1 MTRVLRLIAVVI
13 AVAGAWDPVITI
25 ERRAREPLTITI
37 VDTPTLDLPDGSETR
52 RQRAYRSAEA
62 IASALRR
69 DFAVA
74 VREQPVNS
82 TADPCPGEGACV
94 VISDGARPR
103 TLDARSGPFGAVRVG
118 GPLSPNVAIRAVRA
132 PRRVDL
138 SALGAIEVELEAR
151 GIGGVETTVTVF
163 DGDVAVGSAA
173 HTWND
178 TREEARAAV
187 RVEWVPLGP
196 GPRDLRIVAS
206 ASPGEAV
213 LEDNE
218 VRSFAVGGGEPA
230 TILVYDPQPGWGSTF
245 VRRGLEP
252 DPRFNVMLRAR
263 LGPSHTA
270 ASAPLR
276 LSAESLEDEH
286 VAVVV
291 VSSPH
296 ALTKPEID
304 ALERWTRLRGGSVV
318 MLFESAPSGELA
330 RVLQVYGKSRLEPAP
345 IPVGLLKAS
354 ELIVFSTNDPRART
368 LAEAGRDAVIVSR
381 PVGRGQIVAA
391 GAVDAWRYRSDGS
404 FETFWRSLVADLAA
418 ATGDRLA
425 VSTNAQAIAAG
436 DTLEI
441 EAEWRSVRATPGS
454 VSVAAM
460 LRCPGTD
467 DTGVRLLPSGSLA
480 RFRGVVDPVTP
491 GACEVVVTLAG
502 LGEARVPVRV
512 LRTAPGPMTATDALS
527 PAVTAY
533 GGMVVDAGDETGLI
547 NAFRASTSAQLAS
560 VPLRPMRTGWWL
572 VPFAAC
578 LGLEWWV
585 RRRRGLL

>member
-1 MTRVLRLIAVVI
+1 
-13 AVAGAWDPVITI
+13 
-25 ERRAREPLTITI
+25 
-37 VDTPTLDLPDGSETR
+37 
-52 RQRAYRSAEA
+52 
-62 IASALRR
+62 
-69 DFAVA
+69 
-74 VREQPVNS
+74 
-82 TADPCPGEGACV
+82 
-94 VISDGARPR
+94 
-103 TLDARSGPFGAVRVG
+103 
-118 GPLSPNVAIRAVRA
+118 
-132 PRRVDL
+132 
-138 SALGAIEVELEAR
+138 
-151 GIGGVETTVTVF
+151 
-163 DGDVAVGSAA
+163 
-173 HTWND
+173 
-178 TREEARAAV
+178 
-187 RVEWVPLGP
+187 
-196 GPRDLRIVAS
+196 
-206 ASPGEAV
+206 
-213 LEDNE
+213 
-218 VRSFAVGGGEPA
+218 
-230 TILVYDPQPGWGSTF
+230 
-245 VRRGLEP
+245 
-252 DPRFNVMLRAR
+252 
-263 LGPSHTA
+263 
-270 ASAPLR
+270 
-276 LSAESLEDEH
+276 
-286 VAVVV
+286 
-291 VSSPH
+291 
-296 ALTKPEID
+296 
-304 ALERWTRLRGGSVV
+304 
-318 MLFESAPSGELA
+318 
-330 RVLQVYGKSRLEPAP
+330 
-345 IPVGLLKAS
+345 
-354 ELIVFSTNDPRART
+354 
-368 LAEAGRDAVIVSR
+368 VSR

-585 RRRRGLL
+585 RWRLRQRPGVPACQTARFQ